1 MCGNHLTSHGLDT
14 ISRSQVINPLETT
27 VCHGGQP
34 CPVQWLDDGEQP
46 LLTTMG
52 PCHVSLYAENEV
64 RLYVHSRFSIW
75 ANVTQILI
83 QQIEPVDVSTTHSLT
98 FTVKPISCLGI
109 IFVLTVT

>member
-1 MCGNHLTSHGLDT
+1 M
-14 ISRSQVINPLETT
+14 ETT

-52 PCHVSLYAENEV
+52 PCYVSLYAGNEA
-64 RLYVHSRFSIW
+64 RLYVHVHFFIW
-75 ANVTQILI
+75 SNVAQVLI

-98 FTVKPISCLGI
+98 FTVNHIYCIERDFCANGHLAKSQCCPQLKHI
-109 IFVLTVT
+109 V